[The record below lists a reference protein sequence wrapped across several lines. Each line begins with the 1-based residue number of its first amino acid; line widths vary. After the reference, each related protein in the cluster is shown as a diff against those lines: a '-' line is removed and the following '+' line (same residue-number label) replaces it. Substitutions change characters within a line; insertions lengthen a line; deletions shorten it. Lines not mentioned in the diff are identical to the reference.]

1 MIMTSKETAV
11 AKASSERTNATS
23 PEEKKVDNMKIA
35 SLQEV
40 SSLNISLK
48 ML

>member
-1 MIMTSKETAV
+1 MTSKETAV
-11 AKASSERTNATS
+11 AKASSEKTNATS

-40 SSLNISLK
+40 SSLNISL
-48 ML
+48 LRL